1 MLQKLQRNMIWAP
14 VALALAGC
22 ATAAGRTQAGLED
35 AALSPLTD
43 LNIRRA
49 EIPELLVGIR
59 SPYEPIPEVSCR
71 AIGGLVTELSKVL
84 GPDFDA
90 EPAPDKSFGE
100 KAGEGVADLTLDSIS
115 STMSD
120 FIPFRSLVRDATGA
134 SRHERR
140 IRAAYER
147 GAARRA
153 YLKGIAAHLGCA
165 PPAAP
170 DPSAGIPRGEDAEF
184 KGTSQAD

>member
-1 MLQKLQRNMIWAP
+1 MKLRRILTSLP
-14 VALALAGC
+14 ITLALAAC
-22 ATAAGRTQAGLED
+22 TTAADRTQAGLQD

-43 LNIRRA
+43 LNIRRT
-49 EIPELLVGIR
+49 EIPELLVAVR
-59 SPYEPIPEVSCR
+59 SPYEPIPEVTCR
-71 AIGGLVTELSKVL
+71 AIGQMVVELSNVL

-90 EPAPDKSFGE
+90 EPAPEKSFVD

-153 YLKGIAAHLGCA
+153 YLKGVAAHLGCA

-170 DPSAGIPRGEDAEF
+170 DPSAGIPRGPDAEF
-184 KGTSQAD
+184 KGTSQAN

>member
-1 MLQKLQRNMIWAP
+1 MMKLIRISFGGVIAFS
-14 VALALAGC
+14 LAAC
-22 ATAAGRTQAGLED
+22 ASAANRTQSGLED

-43 LNIRRA
+43 LNIRRD
-49 EIPELLVGIR
+49 EIPALLVSIR
-59 SPYEPIPEVSCR
+59 SPYEPVPEVTCR
-71 AIGGLVTELSKVL
+71 ALGQMIVELSSIL
-84 GPDFDA
+84 GSDFDA
-90 EPAPDKSFGE
+90 EPEPEKSFGD
-100 KAGEGVADLTLDSIS
+100 KAGEDVADLTLDSIS

-120 FIPFRSLVRDATGA
+120 LIPFRSLVRDATGA

-140 IRAAYER
+140 LRAAYER

-153 YLKGIAAHLGCA
+153 YLKGIGAHLGCA